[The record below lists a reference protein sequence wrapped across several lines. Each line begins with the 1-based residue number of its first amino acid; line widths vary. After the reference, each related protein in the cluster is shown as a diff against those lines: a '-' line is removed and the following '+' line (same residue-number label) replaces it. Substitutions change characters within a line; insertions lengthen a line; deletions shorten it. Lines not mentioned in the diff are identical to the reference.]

1 MLSPKPGTGPVWASL
16 PCCTE
21 PTPFPGGMPEIG
33 KAARTSS
40 VLGASLG
47 WGEGGVDTP
56 SSPYLMGE
64 DSLPSSQALAQPWEQ
79 PDTQYPV
86 RHSWWYVN
94 CEYIF
99 FFKGRGSLTKTIQTN
114 KQKIKKQYSQFLKK
128 ILNKARVYQN
138 LDVIF
143 SFKTS
148 ADFQNKGSPDSIR
161 LGIKPD
167 RDLDTAL
174 LFGQICF
181 LPPFSFIEQSPY
193 IKNDW

>member
-1 MLSPKPGTGPVWASL
+1 MVIRCAYAWQLQGAGYGVDPSSMLSPKPGTGPVWASL

-86 RHSWWYVN
+86 RHSWWY
-94 CEYIF
+94 
-99 FFKGRGSLTKTIQTN
+99 GSKWRTPGC
-114 KQKIKKQYSQFLKK
+114 
-128 ILNKARVYQN
+128 
-138 LDVIF
+138 
-143 SFKTS
+143 
-148 ADFQNKGSPDSIR
+148 GSVTGASRCRCGCSRQPQDNSSYGSI
-161 LGIKPD
+161 
-167 RDLDTAL
+167 
-174 LFGQICF
+174 
-181 LPPFSFIEQSPY
+181 
-193 IKNDW
+193 